1 MLKSMSLLKQSRK
14 LLTLTICAVLLAG
27 CGVASPT
34 PTATAI
40 TMPTS
45 TSVIPTST
53 EPLPTFTPT
62 LVYLPTLTPLPNST
76 PAAIGA
82 YFDVPSDVLGPQYEI
97 ENAYYFDKPETGE
110 RYEFYAGAL
119 AGSGDEE
126 TAQGVMVLR
135 VLRFSAQVGNAEVIA
150 TQEYLTPIQ
159 VGPLRIRVDFTGS
172 ILLFTPLHFEWTFF
186 VRNREMINLGN
197 PPLARLEI
205 GEESQLA
212 GRGSFCWKGSCLDG
226 PVIYTSSEPLVVK
239 SNPKLNFF
247 YGLIEE
253 EMSKQVGD
261 NQLKVQYANCIFLN
275 LASQFTSKISE
286 KPLITSQDWA
296 YRIKQYGWRVM
307 YVPSVVVHHHKRAS
321 SSQRPFGSIRNFYH
335 AMRIFYRK
343 YYAATTPAPIGWL
356 IEVGITIKEFMGL
369 GRNLLR
375 PPAARRVE

>member
-1 MLKSMSLLKQSRK
+1 MEFDMLKIMSLLKQSRK

-27 CGVASPT
+27 CGVATPAPT
-34 PTATAI
+34 PTAT
-40 TMPTS
+40 TVPTS
-45 TSVIPTST
+45 TLVIPTST
-53 EPLPTFTPT
+53 VPPPTPSPTSTPT

-239 SNPKLNFF
+239 SPLTAHLHLPLTELPD
-247 YGLIEE
+247 GLWLYTMAVSPPGPLEYE
-253 EMSKQVGD
+253 SVSDLG
-261 NQLKVQYANCIFLN
+261 
-275 LASQFTSKISE
+275 ASWSSE
-286 KPLITSQDWA
+286 KPGRELVDQGTLHLRRDQD
-296 YRIKQYGWRVM
+296 IKLALEPGYYVLGIFAAWREYGDVT
-307 YVPSVVVHHHKRAS
+307 YG
-321 SSQRPFGSIRNFYH
+321 F
-335 AMRIFYRK
+335 
-343 YYAATTPAPIGWL
+343 L
-356 IEVGITIKEFMGL
+356 IEVQE
-369 GRNLLR
+369 
-375 PPAARRVE
+375 